1 MSNAM
6 VVVLAILV
14 FVAVTIAKGVRIVPQ
29 GEEWIVER
37 LGKEVALV
45 VRQPEVQERME
56 GLGLEPMGDTPADAT
71 TLYKDALPKLIKLAR
86 DTGVTVD

>member
-14 FVAVTIAKGVRIVPQ
+14 FVVVTIAKGVRIVPQ

-37 LGKEVALV
+37 LA
-45 VRQPEVQERME
+45 P
-56 GLGLEPMGDTPADAT
+56 
-71 TLYKDALPKLIKLAR
+71 
-86 DTGVTVD
+86 